1 MQQDVERFLNL
12 KHLPGRLTKEQ
23 TAWFLGFSSEE
34 ITILVTRG
42 LLKPLGHPASNGQK
56 FFLTMTL
63 DDLKRNEK
71 WFSKATDAIVEYWRN
86 KNSRKSINQT

>member
-1 MQQDVERFLNL
+1 MSAIARV
-12 KHLPGRLTKEQ
+12 GRESHGLSR
-23 TAWFLGFSSEE
+23 LGRA
-34 ITILVTRG
+34 RG
-42 LLKPLGHPASNGQK
+42 LLRPLGHPASNGQK

-63 DDLKRNEK
+63 DDLKRDEK